1 MADSEAFLLGRY
13 AERLESRA
21 MAVPSWAWTNALA
34 HGSLADL
41 RRVAEGGGASRASER
56 RWREA
61 RAYLASE
68 LLETA
73 GRRGSLAEVQREV
86 LAPLELR
93 LAARHDVRSWTPGR
107 WVVAVRSSLDAY
119 RHSQRS

>member
-1 MADSEAFLLGRY
+1 VEDSEAFLLGRY

-21 MAVPSWAWTNALA
+21 SPVPSWAWTNVLA
-34 HGSLADL
+34 HGSLDDL
-41 RRVAEGGGASRASER
+41 RRAAEGGGARRAGER
-56 RWREA
+56 RWWEG

-73 GRRGSLAEVQREV
+73 GRRGSLAEIQREV
-86 LAPLELR
+86 LVPLELW
-93 LAARHDVRSWTPGR
+93 LAARRDVRSWTPGR
-107 WVVAVRSSLDAY
+107 WVVTVRSSLDAY